1 MPVLHKGRP
10 RDSGVAQLPRRIP
23 ISTRQVYKM
32 NLHPTTFKQIFILF
46 LIEIFLE
53 SSIVVRHLNFLKSRS
68 DVFNFF
74 RVPLASEARPQQED
88 PGHNLSHP
96 PRPRLRRHT
105 RHQEDGSVSF
115 DVSNC
120 VVNKQTGME
129 AIERLHFLASF
140 GPPSTGKRKEGE
152 KTQPFNRLHSHLGR
166 GGSIPVFGNSS
177 HQ

>member
-1 MPVLHKGRP
+1 M
-10 RDSGVAQLPRRIP
+10 
-23 ISTRQVYKM
+23 
-32 NLHPTTFKQIFILF
+32 
-46 LIEIFLE
+46 
-53 SSIVVRHLNFLKSRS
+53 RHLNFLKSRS